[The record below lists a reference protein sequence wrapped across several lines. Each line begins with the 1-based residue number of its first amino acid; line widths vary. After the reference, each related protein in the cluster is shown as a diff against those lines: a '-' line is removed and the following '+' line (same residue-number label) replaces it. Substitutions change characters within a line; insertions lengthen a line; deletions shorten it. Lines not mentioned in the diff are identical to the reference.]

1 MPSPLREKLSLA
13 MSIYNCPKGH
23 ESTESD
29 YCSEC
34 GAKINGTP
42 ELASCANSLSSIL
55 PQTAQIAITCPDCT
69 APHDPDSGNFC
80 EICGYNFATGMHG
93 EVPPVSVNEAV
104 AQSATLIP
112 ETSLNTQGE
121 GERVSSLPCSLIPHC
136 LELIITIDPSLR
148 DSDSPPPPTDRL
160 AIAFRLDKDINLIG
174 RSSEL
179 KGIHPEIALD
189 FDDAVSRRHA
199 LLIRQSDGTFVL
211 RDIGSS
217 NGTKLNGIELQSMVD
232 TPIQDGDVF
241 TLGHWTRIEVKAI

>member
-1 MPSPLREKLSLA
+1 
-13 MSIYNCPKGH
+13 MSIYRCPKGH

-42 ELASCANSLSSIL
+42 EVATDANSLSSTL
-55 PQTAQIAITCPDCT
+55 PQTAQSVITCPDCT
-69 APHDPDSGNFC
+69 APHDPDSGDFC

-93 EVPPVSVNEAV
+93 EVPPVAVNEAV
-104 AQSATLIP
+104 AQSVTPIP
-112 ETSLNTQGE
+112 ETPLNTQAE
-121 GERVSSLPCSLIPHC
+121 GERVSSLLSSSIPHC

-148 DSDSPPPPTDRL
+148 DSDSPPPPTDRS
-160 AIAFRLDKDINLIG
+160 AIAFRLDKEINLIG

-179 KGIHPEIALD
+179 KGIHPEIPLD

-199 LLIRQSDGTFVL
+199 LLIRQPDGTFVL

-217 NGTKLNGIELQSMVD
+217 NGTKLNGVELQPMVD
-232 TPIQDGDVF
+232 TSIKEGDVF
-241 TLGHWTRIEVKAI
+241 TLGHWTRIEVKATRLSQQGTKD